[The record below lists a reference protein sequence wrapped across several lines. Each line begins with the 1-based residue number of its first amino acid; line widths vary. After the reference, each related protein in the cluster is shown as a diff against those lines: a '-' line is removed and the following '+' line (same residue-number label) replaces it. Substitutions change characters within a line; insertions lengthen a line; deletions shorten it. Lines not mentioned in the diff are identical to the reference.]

1 MTALSVQTRETAP
14 EASKPHLDAAE
25 KSYGFIPNLT
35 AVFANSPVM
44 IEAYGVLANYFE
56 KTDLTPVERQIV
68 LMTNNRLNGCTYCM
82 AAHSTIAQMQKVP
95 ADVISAVRDGTE
107 IADPKLQALHT
118 FTAQMNE
125 ARGHLSQANVDAFLA
140 AGYTEANILDVI
152 LGTGLKTISNYTNHI
167 SNTPLD
173 AHFQGNS
180 WTPPNTVARAV
191 A

>member
-1 MTALSVQTRETAP
+1 MTLPVQTPSTAP
-14 EASKPHLDAAE
+14 EASKPHLDAAM
-25 KSYGFIPNLT
+25 KNYGFIPNLT

-44 IEAYGVLANYFE
+44 IEAYGVLASHFE

-95 ADVISAVRDGTE
+95 ADVITALREGTD
-107 IADPKLQALHT
+107 IADPKLQALHA
-118 FTAQMNE
+118 FTTKMNE
-125 ARGHLSQANVDAFLA
+125 ARGHLSQADIDAFLV
-140 AGYTEANILDVI
+140 AGYSEANILDVI
-152 LGTGLKTISNYTNHI
+152 LGTGVKTMSNYTNHI

-173 AHFQGNS
+173 APFQGNA
-180 WTPPNTVARAV
+180 WTAPTSAARAV